1 MLCTSFW
8 RRSFAAALV
17 LATTAGSALADC
29 AAERP
34 AAIVATDP
42 TLCQRLEKVIRKPS
56 AWPLPDFE
64 KRLDQYFG
72 NYCHRNA
79 SSGWARD
86 KYVRDTGPFTATLVD
101 GEWMGVGHGTHMP
114 VVIWYSKEMVDW
126 LRMYRPASGG
136 GPAIPPP
143 VPDGAVMVKEM
154 FPVPASACRDVDPL
168 KLFPKYGAAIMIRDT
183 GASHDGWFWGWYGFG
198 SQSGWA
204 PDWPPVP
211 ADNSLPNMGFAQYCM
226 NCHASAANNL
236 TFASPKNIHGEA
248 GEPLHFL
255 SQDFFTLPP
264 LPSHHELVVQPP
276 RDAELRIGEPL
287 FAPDKEV
294 VKALRAYMQTIPT
307 YDSVPKMPSET
318 YDNTWVGANGPD
330 ASDTFLTSS
339 QCLGCH
345 DAGSTGLQF
354 DMTKPNPHGDNLLN
368 LSPYATWRTSPMG
381 LGGRDPIFFAQL
393 ASETQTF
400 HPAISDKVENIC
412 LGCHGIGGQRQFHI
426 DEKAR
431 TGECTNF
438 TRELVDAVPW
448 PADNPSAKHANYG
461 MLARDGITCTAC
473 HRMVLDPAKN
483 AELADAPQNACV
495 EDRQIELNGEES
507 GFARTF
513 TGSFMVGAPDQ
524 LIGPFKEPVQA
535 PMENALGIKPV
546 HDEAIGNSGVCGTC
560 HTVHLPVL
568 REVKREDKTEVET
581 LAHIYEQTTYPE
593 WAFSAFRTGY
603 NVPGAKPDMLPF
615 GKGSNPL
622 SCQDCHMS
630 AKEAD
635 GSLTIS
641 KIASIQEEL
650 NFPEV
655 EHGSPV
661 NLTVREGF
669 ARHTL
674 VGLNVF
680 LVKMAQQFPDV
691 LGIRT
696 RDPMMGKRGVD
707 PLIATEQA
715 MLDQASQ
722 ETAKVA
728 VGDVRMSDDSLSAK
742 VTVTNLTGHKFPS
755 GVGFR
760 RAFIA
765 FNVLDHNGETL
776 WASGR
781 TNAAGVI
788 VDENGE
794 PLDGELWWKDDCS
807 GHVRPGKR
815 PHQPHYQEI
824 TKQGQAQIYQELVS
838 TPPATPPVTLPTSQP
853 VCGVNAEPAGELT
866 TSFLSICAE
875 VKDNRLL
882 PEGTLPLDSRK
893 EIAKALGAGEDLA
906 IDTGATKVDNDPDY
920 DTEHQSGSGGDSLA
934 YTIPL
939 ADLPSGAN
947 PASIEATL
955 YYQATPPFYLQDRF
969 CTAKGPDVERLRFLV
984 SHLNLEKTEAEGWK
998 LKVVGSGQVAVPQ

>member
-1 MLCTSFW
+1 M
-8 RRSFAAALV
+8 
-17 LATTAGSALADC
+17 
-29 AAERP
+29 
-34 AAIVATDP
+34 VATDP
-42 TLCQRLEKVIRKPS
+42 ALCRQLEDVIRKPS
-56 AWPLPDFE
+56 ALPLPEFE
-64 KRLDQYFG
+64 KKLNQFFG
-72 NYCHRNA
+72 NYCHR
-79 SSGWARD
+79 STDSGWARD
-86 KYVRDTGPFTATLVD
+86 KYVRDTGPFTATLVN
-101 GEWMGVGHGTHMP
+101 GEWKGTLLGTHMS
-114 VVIWYSKEMVDW
+114 VVIWYSPEMLEW
-126 LRMYRPASGG
+126 LRKYRPAEGK
-136 GPAIPPP
+136 AAADPPP

-154 FPVPASACRDVDPL
+154 FREPASACRHLEPR
-168 KLFPKYGAAIMIRDT
+168 KLFPTAGAAIMIRDRS
-183 GASHDGWFWGWYGFG
+183 ASHDGWFWGWYGFG

-204 PDWPPVP
+204 PDWPPSS
-211 ADNSLPNMGFAQYCM
+211 ATNNLPLMGFAQYCM

-236 TFASPKNIHGEA
+236 TFASQKNIHIYRVPGKPEP

-255 SQDFFTLPP
+255 SQDFSTSPP
-264 LPSHHELVVQPP
+264 SRSHHEQVVLPG
-276 RDAELRIGEPL
+276 DAEPRLGEPL
-287 FAPDKEV
+287 FAPDDEV
-294 VKALRAYMQTIPT
+294 IAALRAYTQTIPT

-318 YDNTWVGANGPD
+318 FDNTWVGAGDPD

-354 DMTKPNPHGDNLLN
+354 DMTKPNPHGDGLLN

-400 HPAISDKVENIC
+400 HPAIPDKVENIC

-431 TGECTNF
+431 SGKCTNF
-438 TRELVDAVPW
+438 TRDMVKAVPW

-483 AELADAPQNACV
+483 AELSNAPQNACV
-495 EDRQIELNGEES
+495 EERQAELNRDES
-507 GFARTF
+507 GFAKTF
-513 TGSFMVGAPDQ
+513 TGSFMVGAPDR

-535 PMENALGIKPV
+535 PMKNALGITPT
-546 HDEAIGNSGVCGTC
+546 HDEAIGNSAVCGTC

-568 REVKREDKTEVET
+568 KEVEGDGKTEVKT

-603 NVPGAKPDMLPF
+603 NVPGVTPDTLPF
-615 GKGSNPL
+615 GKGSSPL

-630 AKEAD
+630 AKEPD
-635 GSLTIS
+635 GSPTKS

-655 EHGSPV
+655 ENGSPI
-661 NLTVREGF
+661 NLSARDGF

-696 RDPMMGKRGVD
+696 QDPMLTNKGVD

-722 ETAKVA
+722 ETATIA
-728 VGDVRMSDDSLSAK
+728 VSDVRMTDDALSAK
-742 VTVTNLTGHKFPS
+742 VTVTNLVGHKFPS

-765 FNVLDHNGETL
+765 FTVLDQNGETV

-788 VDENGE
+788 VDEGGA
-794 PLDGELWWKDDCS
+794 PLDGELWWKDDCT
-807 GHVRPGKR
+807 GYVRPGER

-824 TKQGQAQIYQELVS
+824 TKQGQAQIYQELAS
-838 TPPATPPVTLPTSQP
+838 TPPANVSELLPPRPKP
-853 VCGVNAEPAGELT
+853 VCGVKADPAGELT

-882 PEGTLPLDSRK
+882 PKGTLPLESRK

-906 IDTGATKVDNDPDY
+906 IDVGATAVGDDPDY
-920 DTEHQSGSGGDSLA
+920 ATENQTGGGGDALV

-939 ADLPSGAN
+939 ADLPSDAK
-947 PASIEATL
+947 PASVEATL

-969 CTAKGPDVERLRFLV
+969 CTAKGADVERLRFLV
-984 SHLNLEKTEAEGWK
+984 SHLNLDETEAEGWK
-998 LKVVGSGQVAVPQ
+998 LKVVDSGKITVQR